1 MKTGLITS
9 DTYQNHNT
17 GEGHPEKIDR
27 VMAVIENFKKLDNK
41 NLVWKKPSNFE
52 QSILIKTHTKDYIK
66 QVNWSFP
73 QSGLK
78 FLDGDTVVSPG
89 SKDATKDAVGSIISA
104 IDGVEKKEFKN
115 AFCCV
120 RPPGH
125 HAEKEKA
132 MGFCIFNNVAV
143 GANYLIEKYKYKK
156 IAIIDFDV
164 HHGNGTQDIF
174 YNDKNILYISTH
186 QYPYYPGSGSEKE
199 NGKYNNVLNIPLE
212 AGTTGNEYLNAYEK
226 VLDKLKEFKP
236 EFLLFSAGFDAH
248 IDDPLA
254 QLRLSSE
261 DFYKITKRTLEVS
274 KPFCNGNIVSILEGG
289 YDLRALQESTQRH
302 VDALIEFNWLI
313 NSYI

>member
-17 GEGHPEKIDR
+17 GDGHPEKIDR
-27 VMAVIENFKKLDNK
+27 VTVVIDNFKKLDNK
-41 NLVWKKPSNFE
+41 KLIWKKPNKFE
-52 QSILIKTHTKDYIK
+52 NSYLIKTHTSNYID
-66 QVNWSFP
+66 QVNKSFP
-73 QSGLK
+73 KKGYN
-78 FLDGDTVVSPG
+78 FLDGDTIVSPG
-89 SKDATKDAVGSIISA
+89 SKDASKDAVGSIITA
-104 IDGVEKKEFKN
+104 IDGVQNKEFKN
-115 AFCCV
+115 AFCAV

-143 GANYLIEKYKYKK
+143 GANYLIEKYKYNK

-174 YNDKNILYISTH
+174 YDNEKVLFISTH

-199 NGKYNNVLNIPLE
+199 KGNFNNVLNIPLE
-212 AGTTGNEYLNAYEK
+212 AGTSAVKYLNAYENVLNK
-226 VLDKLKEFKP
+226 VREFKP

-254 QLRLSSE
+254 QLQLSSE
-261 DFYKITKRTLEVS
+261 DFYKITKRTLEIS
-274 KPFCNGNIVSILEGG
+274 KSFCNGNVVSILEGG
-289 YDLRALQESTQRH
+289 YDLKALQESTKRH
-302 VDALIEFNWLI
+302 VDALIEFN
-313 NSYI
+313 

>member
-27 VMAVIENFKKLDNK
+27 VTAVIENFKKLDNK
-41 NLVWKKPSNFE
+41 NLIWKKPSSFE
-52 QSILIKTHTKDYIK
+52 QSILIKTHTKDYVK
-66 QVNWSFP
+66 QVNLSFP
-73 QSGLK
+73 QSGLR

-174 YNDKNILYISTH
+174 YNDKNVLYISTH

-212 AGTTGNEYLNAYEK
+212 AGITGNEYLNAYEK

-302 VDALIEFNWLI
+302 VDALIEFN
-313 NSYI
+313 